1 MLYGWLLITYT
12 MKHAG
17 TKMEFSEERM
27 RDMMI
32 ERNKYLAS
40 CRHILMPE
48 VYQHL
53 SSVPAPRFYVTGT
66 RAAHVVA
73 SMMREG
79 EQALKRMRPLKRE
92 MFFEIYS
99 RVLKLMPKHPNTSIY
114 HLCVRV
120 TLQPAPKFYLTPGS
134 IKVLLCRA
142 IKQKKQRA

>member
-1 MLYGWLLITYT
+1 

-27 RDMMI
+27 RDMI
-32 ERNKYLAS
+32 AARNKYIAS
-40 CRHILMPE
+40 CNHILMPE
-48 VYQHL
+48 VYQYL
-53 SSVPAPRFYVTGT
+53 SSAPAPRFYVTGT

-73 SMMREG
+73 SILREG
-79 EQALKRMRPLKRE
+79 EQALKRMRPLKQE

-99 RVLKLMPKHPNTSIY
+99 RVSRLIPTHPDTSIY

-120 TLQPAPKFYLTPGS
+120 ILQPAPKFYLTPGS

-142 IKQKKQRA
+142 IKQKRERA